1 MASEG
6 NITGAIIEHGK
17 IISAANGQYIVQSFT
32 RDGVVTL
39 PLDTLYGTTETY
51 AEGDKV
57 YFFAFCDGHGM
68 ILRKINM

>member
-6 NITGAIIEHGK
+6 NITGAIIERGK

-39 PLDTLYGTTETY
+39 PLVTPYGTTETY
-51 AEGDKV
+51 AEGDMV
-57 YFFAFCDGHGM
+57 YFFVFCDGHGM
-68 ILRKINM
+68 ILRKIDM